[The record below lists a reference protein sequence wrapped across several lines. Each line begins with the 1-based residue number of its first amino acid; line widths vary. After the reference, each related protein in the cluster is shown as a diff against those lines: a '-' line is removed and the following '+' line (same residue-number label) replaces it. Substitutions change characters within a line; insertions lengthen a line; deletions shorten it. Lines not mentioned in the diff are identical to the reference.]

1 MGSWTEI
8 AGLKPPRRLFD
19 YNLLAFNCEHVA
31 TYDRGSEATA
41 QALRSCASKGMAE
54 HMAARKSRI

>member
-31 TYDRGSEATA
+31 TYDRGSEASA
-41 QALRSCASKGMAE
+41 QALRCAP
-54 HMAARKSRI
+54 